1 MSRAPA
7 GMPSGCTLAAPDF
20 RLREA
25 EFRSL
30 FARSLRAAQ
39 ETSPTS
45 ARLLLDPACEGEL
58 RDLLARERRCCS
70 FFDFDLRRSDGSPAV
85 TVGVPT
91 GREDALAFL
100 LGLASR

>member
-7 GMPSGCTLAAPDF
+7 RMPSSCTLAAPDF

-30 FARSLRAAQ
+30 FARSLRAAE

-58 RDLLARERRCCS
+58 RDLLARERQCCP
-70 FFDFDLRRSDGSPAV
+70 FYAFDLRCSDGSAALTVRVPA
-85 TVGVPT
+85 
-91 GREDALAFL
+91 GREDALALL
-100 LGLASR
+100 LGLAGR